1 MIKTIASFLG
11 GVPLAVVLFFVP
23 GVGLAE
29 WWEHNPNAPAI
40 AQGHL
45 LFWSWD
51 FRPLAVQAAAERADY
66 MTERQAFWTVDNA
79 LKGQNAAVL
88 NVKRAADRWQAASL
102 VAEAD
107 AVRSNARRSRD
118 PSINRNSGSAGPQ
131 TPFCWRWGH
140 EASDTRCGHVRP
152 SLGLRDA
159 AGARSRVGP
168 DGLRPDAGSLRLPR
182 PAGADL
188 SGHRCGDQ
196 GRAEHL
202 RAGEALRHRPPAS
215 HRAPQRRRGGELR
228 VLEVGLTP
236 TPSVLAISASMRA
249 RRLPSW

>member
-107 AVRSNARRSRD
+107 AVRSNAWRLALAKRIAAQ
-118 PSINRNSGSAGPQ
+118 PGPVDQ
-131 TPFCWRWGH
+131 S
-140 EASDTRCGHVRP
+140 E
-152 SLGLRDA
+152 LGLCRAADA
-159 AGARSRVGP
+159 V
-168 DGLRPDAGSLRLPR
+168 L
-182 PAGADL
+182 
-188 SGHRCGDQ
+188 
-196 GRAEHL
+196 
-202 RAGEALRHRPPAS
+202 
-215 HRAPQRRRGGELR
+215 
-228 VLEVGLTP
+228 LEVGP
-236 TPSVLAISASMRA
+236 
-249 RRLPSW
+249 